1 MAALLKYVPPLGVA
15 PFPYL
20 SSWCSSTNTQT
31 QCELEA
37 DLLFTD
43 RTDEPRVDLDLSEN
57 ASHPLSTEDLI
68 GASVRLVD
76 HELKREEGGVKDLQK
91 AEPLERN
98 FVEKSVLDIGPP
110 DSRPL
115 SLALPAQLEL
125 QGFIR
130 TGCLTTD
137 WSMRVIIS
145 HHHKTFQIDKREYDW
160 RESSA
165 V

>member
-1 MAALLKYVPPLGVA
+1 M
-15 PFPYL
+15 
-20 SSWCSSTNTQT
+20 
-31 QCELEA
+31 
-37 DLLFTD
+37 
-43 RTDEPRVDLDLSEN
+43 
-57 ASHPLSTEDLI
+57 
-68 GASVRLVD
+68 D

-137 WSMRVIIS
+137 
-145 HHHKTFQIDKREYDW
+145 
-160 RESSA
+160 
-165 V
+165 